1 MISFVRNE
9 LPICEVHIECFECV
23 KVVCV
28 GDLTEGVGTVAHSE
42 CQLLKRFASENYEKN
57 F

>member
-9 LPICEVHIECFECV
+9 LPICEVHIECV